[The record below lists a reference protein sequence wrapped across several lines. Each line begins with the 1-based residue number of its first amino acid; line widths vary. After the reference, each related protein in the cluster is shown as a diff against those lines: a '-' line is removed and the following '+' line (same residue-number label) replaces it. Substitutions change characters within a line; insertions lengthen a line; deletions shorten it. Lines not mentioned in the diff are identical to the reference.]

1 MTRISLQKVKSLP
14 YLSGLGVRQG
24 CGKVTKMTRFCHKM
38 RHIKPINTEI
48 FCELLKPFLLII
60 HETFFSF
67 FLKIQNKSLF
77 IVLKFRKFL
86 QKSFFKDS
94 CKASNI
100 QLINKKFGSNIDGH
114 MKKHY

>member
-60 HETFFSF
+60 HETFYG
-67 FLKIQNKSLF
+67 NPT
-77 IVLKFRKFL
+77 R
-86 QKSFFKDS
+86 
-94 CKASNI
+94 
-100 QLINKKFGSNIDGH
+100 NKKFRR
-114 MKKHY
+114 KKYFTRIP